1 MITLNKF
8 GGLAP
13 RYPAPVL
20 QLPYAITAQNCNV
33 DDATLT
39 PVGSWMNAPWQD
51 PINAETRSLAFY
63 IDANGQT
70 RLLSFPQENVV
81 VEQHALPNDQYRRAY
96 WCIPSRSYAVTG
108 AGVFYGAYTQV
119 FSGLGPFPGAG
130 FLLGVPAPT
139 GQPIYVRNAG
149 AGNAT
154 PETDGKTP
162 YYRRFTYTVV
172 SQFGE
177 ESGPYLPDT
186 GTLETVILYEGDTV
200 SISSITSPS
209 GNYAL
214 GDGSLKRVYMTDTSG
229 NFRLMAEL
237 PLAHTSLTLDHMIA
251 GGVTLGS
258 AITAPAPQDMQ
269 GMKMAPQGF
278 LVGWA
283 GSTLYVSEALKYHS
297 WPVAYQK
304 VVPSKILGAVP
315 VAAGLIL
322 VCEFGVYLAVGNDP
336 ANLNIAKISTEFGCV
351 SSASIVD
358 MGGTAVFSS
367 PSGVVACDG
376 SSVVLVT
383 KELILPRQW
392 GVSPFTLGS
401 TAVRHDGKYMFGP
414 YDHTFLLAPKQ
425 ADGALVELPI
435 SGNRTFNIVSQPV
448 ATHPQDGRAYVAW
461 QGAVHAVESAGSLN
475 TYRWKSPVMLA
486 PGPETGTCV
495 KVVFATTW
503 RTDLD
508 VQVAIKIWVD
518 GGLITPADGVV
529 ITKNNLR
536 NNEAL
541 FRLPP
546 YRAGRRWEF
555 EVAGSIPLVSIAIA
569 NRFRDFKDE

>member
-51 PINAETRSLAFY
+51 PIHAETLSLAFY

-139 GQPIYVRNAG
+139 GQPLYVRNAG
-149 AGNAT
+149 VGNAT

-258 AITAPAPQDMQ
+258 AIAAPAPQDMQ

-336 ANLNIAKISTEFGCV
+336 ANLNIVKVSTEFGCKHP
-351 SSASIVD
+351 SSIVD

-367 PSGVVACDG
+367 QSGIVACDG
-376 SSVVLVT
+376 SAVKLIT
-383 KELILPRQW
+383 EDLILPHQW
-392 GVSPFTLGS
+392 RVSPFLGGE
-401 TAVRHDGKYMFGP
+401 TAVRHDGKYLFGS
-414 YDHTFLLAPKQ
+414 HLNTFILAPKL
-425 ADGALVELPI
+425 ADGALIELPT
-435 SGNRTFNIVSQPV
+435 SEDRPFNLAAQPI
-448 ATHPQDGRAYVAW
+448 ATHPQTGYAYFAR
-461 QGAVHAVESAGSLN
+461 QGAVWEVESTSRRDRYLW
-475 TYRWKSPVMLA
+475 RSPVVLA
-486 PGPETGTCV
+486 KRPESGTCV
-495 KVVFATTW
+495 KVVFATVGSSHAGSTAA
-503 RTDLD
+503 L
-508 VQVAIKIWVD
+508 KIWVD

-529 ITKNNLR
+529 ISKANMR

-555 EVAGSIPLVSIAIA
+555 EISGTLPLVSVAIA